1 MWLKCY
7 LLLLVFLVPVGDGL
21 GELFQLLAVVEFDL
35 STSSEDVLELCHDAL
50 LDLQTSIETFEL
62 VVQL

>member
-1 MWLKCY
+1 M
-7 LLLLVFLVPVGDGL
+7 FLVPVGDGL